1 MAWYHSLQRWYWK
14 IRKPVTLGVRVIVTD
29 EREGVLLIRH
39 TYVKGWYLPGGG
51 VEKGESFFE
60 AARRELQEECGL
72 LAGEIKLCHLFYSE
86 REGKRDHI
94 ALFHVQDGQINPA
107 WARDDGE
114 VADRKFFQWDQLPD
128 DLSPATLRRL
138 EEFRQ
143 QAFEEDRW

>member
-1 MAWYHSLQRWYWK
+1 MAWYYSLLRWYWK

-29 EREGVLLIRH
+29 EQKGVLLIRH

-51 VEKGESFFE
+51 VERGESFFA

-72 LAGEIKLCHLFYSE
+72 VAEEIKLCHLFYSE

-94 ALFHVQDGQINPA
+94 ALFHVSDGRIDRKQ
-107 WARDDGE
+107 ARNDGE
-114 VADRKFFQWDQLPD
+114 VAEMRYFSWDQLPD

-138 EEFRQ
+138 EEFRK
-143 QAFEEDRW
+143 QAFREDRW